1 MAAPGAAG
9 LSPSLSGLALR
20 LVRDSLLDQASAA
33 DIHARAGKENRSFF
47 AQLIV
52 ENTIPSEQAA
62 KAAAEEFG
70 VPLLDIESLDM
81 QAAPIDLV
89 AENLIEKHAVLPLY
103 QRGTKLFVGVTDPT
117 NTRAIDEIKFHTGL
131 GIEPILVDAS
141 KLTRAVDAALDVQNT
156 ALADLA
162 NEEGLENIDIGS
174 ADTGA
179 KDSGEADAAQIDTPI
194 VRFVNKLLLD
204 AIKRSASDIHIE
216 TYEKLTRVR
225 YRVDG
230 VLHEVAAPPHNL
242 MPRIA
247 ARLKILARLDI
258 AERRVPQDGRM
269 KLRLSRNR
277 AIDFRVSTL
286 PTLFGEKVVMRILDA
301 SATELGIEHLGFE
314 PEQMQHYLN
323 AVQRPYG
330 MILVTG
336 PTGSGKTVS
345 LYTAMGLLNTPE
357 RNIATVED
365 PVEINVTGINQV
377 HINVKANLTFATA
390 LRSFL
395 RQDPDIIMVGEI
407 RDLETAE
414 IAIKASQTGHLV
426 LSTLHTNDAPAT
438 LTRLLNM
445 GVAPFNIA
453 STVELIMAQRL
464 LRRLCSNCKAPIE
477 IPKPAMLKE
486 GFIEEDFNEEVTIFG
501 PVGCSACTLGYKGRV
516 GIFQVMPVTEKMG
529 ELIMQDCTQIQIEQL
544 AAEDGI
550 SNLRRSGVRKVIQ
563 GVTSLEEVERVTNQ

>member
-70 VPLLDIESLDM
+70 VPLLDIESLDI
-81 QAAPIDLV
+81 QSAPIDLV
-89 AENLIEKHAVLPLY
+89 AEKLIEKHSVLPLY

-141 KLTRAVDAALDVQNT
+141 KLARAVDAALDVQNT

-174 ADTGA
+174 ADTEA
-179 KDSGEADAAQIDTPI
+179 KDSGEADTAQIDTPI

-216 TYEKLTRVR
+216 TYEKKTRVR

-501 PVGCSACTLGYKGRV
+501 PVGCSACTQGYKGRV

-544 AAEDGI
+544 AAEDGV
-550 SNLRRSGVRKVIQ
+550 SDLRRSGIRKVIQ